1 LKKCSNCKESKPLT
15 EFPKNRTNKDGYS
28 YLCFICNRASTKS
41 YREKNGER
49 YYENQKRRRLDEG
62 VFVSQTF
69 YNIKT
74 RAQKKG
80 LEVDITR
87 DYLLETLQATEYK
100 CAVTGITFDRNSSGR
115 KKANAFRA
123 SVDRIDSNKGYTKD
137 NIRWVCWAVNQMKS
151 DRTDEEFKFWVETL
165 YKAISSQA

>member
-1 LKKCSNCKESKPLT
+1 MKQCSKCKCTKPYT
-15 EFPKNRTNKDGYS
+15 EFPKTRTNKDGHS
-28 YLCFICNRASTKS
+28 YLCTDCNRASSKK
-41 YREKNGER
+41 YRELNKDR

-62 VFVSQTF
+62 VFVSQLF

-74 RAQKKG
+74 RAKKKG

-87 DYLLETLQATEYK
+87 EYLLETLRATDYK
-100 CAVTGITFDRNSSGR
+100 CTVTGVEFNRYSSGR
-115 KKANAFRA
+115 NKANAFKA
-123 SVDRIDSNKGYTKD
+123 SIDRIDSSKGYTKD
-137 NIRWVCWAVNQMKS
+137 NIRWVCWAVNQMKA